1 MKLFLDISNSQ
12 YATDI
17 FTICEDY
24 LRNVTRSNESG
35 IHQKFID
42 ADITPQ
48 ELQKSSLACF
58 EAILKQITISHDK
71 NINEDKIYRMCE
83 LIVNSLCSTEQQFNF
98 EIETLPIVVLKI
110 SCLKLIVNLD
120 LKFTLKFIGELIGI
134 CKSFSLILSCDDT
147 VKRPVKLYPS
157 QHSIVDTNDKTNND
171 NQRQRGKKNFNN
183 NKKFTNSRNNNDG
196 IYPFAQYK
204 TSDSEFSDV
213 DSMMSNSNRY
223 KLTKLRFNSLSLL
236 FSICWNVD
244 NRTIIGYWQSLMS
257 SDENSNSIISSSFSK
272 DPSPKCRILSLQI
285 LICLI
290 KKCRN
295 FLMQADNKDKPPMT
309 FTPFSISL
317 GNTICSLYDQLSQCL
332 SKEGNLTVLAQ
343 ILKCISTFVT
353 VTSFSRLSQGVVTKF
368 MDHVKILIRHKDPT
382 IQVASLIVV
391 KNLISIKNVIPEI
404 YESVEIPRNS
414 KIEFNWKKF
423 DGLLKNDVETGIE
436 GNVEYDEEEEDDENK
451 AIETKTDYQMS
462 WLLRIVFEYLGVF
475 NNTASTSASVKI
487 ECMQILSQSSVH
499 TTLLRYCMK
508 ETSQALINSLSSG
521 ADEKLYASKSLECI
535 GQSMNVYL
543 TEGGIKYHF

>member
-1 MKLFLDISNSQ
+1 
-12 YATDI
+12 
-17 FTICEDY
+17 
-24 LRNVTRSNESG
+24 
-35 IHQKFID
+35 
-42 ADITPQ
+42 
-48 ELQKSSLACF
+48 
-58 EAILKQITISHDK
+58 
-71 NINEDKIYRMCE
+71 
-83 LIVNSLCSTEQQFNF
+83 
-98 EIETLPIVVLKI
+98 
-110 SCLKLIVNLD
+110 
-120 LKFTLKFIGELIGI
+120 
-134 CKSFSLILSCDDT
+134 
-147 VKRPVKLYPS
+147 
-157 QHSIVDTNDKTNND
+157 
-171 NQRQRGKKNFNN
+171 
-183 NKKFTNSRNNNDG
+183 
-196 IYPFAQYK
+196 
-204 TSDSEFSDV
+204 
-213 DSMMSNSNRY
+213 
-223 KLTKLRFNSLSLL
+223 
-236 FSICWNVD
+236 
-244 NRTIIGYWQSLMS
+244 
-257 SDENSNSIISSSFSK
+257 
-272 DPSPKCRILSLQI
+272 
-285 LICLI
+285 
-290 KKCRN
+290 
-295 FLMQADNKDKPPMT
+295 MQADNKDKPPMT

-353 VTSFSRLSQGVVTKF
+353 ATSFSRLSQGVVTKF